1 MRATTPE
8 EALIQL
14 RLAASYFDLAY
25 DVDRWDS
32 IHMLVWSATWALN
45 GELGARIPFR
55 DKYSPP
61 RMDPEFVEPSRRAAL
76 ASTGAS

>member
-1 MRATTPE
+1 MRSTTPE

-25 DVDRWDS
+25 DVDRWDP

-45 GELGARIPFR
+45 PELGARIPFG
-55 DKYSPP
+55 DK
-61 RMDPEFVEPSRRAAL
+61 
-76 ASTGAS
+76 